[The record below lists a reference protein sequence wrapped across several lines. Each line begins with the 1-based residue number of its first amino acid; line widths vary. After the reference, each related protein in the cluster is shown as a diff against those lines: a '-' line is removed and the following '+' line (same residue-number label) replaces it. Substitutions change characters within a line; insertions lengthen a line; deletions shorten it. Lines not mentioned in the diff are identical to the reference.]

1 MSETSIP
8 VDRRP
13 WLLLSPALVFII
25 VLVVIPMAFIL
36 VYSFYEN
43 IDLAVDVPAF
53 QFGNWQELLTDS
65 YYHTAIW
72 KTLRLS
78 LIVTVLAAV
87 LGYIPAYVIAMTR
100 YRHKWLLLLLLI
112 LPFWISFIIRTLSWI
127 HIFGNQGALNGLLAW
142 LGLTDAPLSIMYT
155 EFTVIVGFIHV
166 FLPYMILNVY
176 VSLEGIDENLEP
188 AARTLGAT
196 PWQAFREV
204 TLPLSLPG
212 LAAGSLLVFV
222 LTGGS
227 YVTPLILGGP
237 GDFLFGNLVYDAV
250 VTELNWPMGA
260 TLSFALLVLLGS
272 VVILYSRLMG
282 MNQLAKAFG

>member
-1 MSETSIP
+1 MAESKEFDP
-8 VDRRP
+8 RP
-13 WLLLSPALVFII
+13 WYLLAPSMLAII
-25 VLVVIPMAFIL
+25 ALVVIPMSFIL

-43 IDLAVDVPAF
+43 LDLAIDRVAF

-78 LIVTVLAAV
+78 VIVTVLAAI
-87 LGYIPAYVIAMTR
+87 LGYIPAYFIAMTK

-112 LPFWISFIIRTLSWI
+112 LPFWVSFIIRTLSWI
-127 HIFGNQGALNGLLAW
+127 HILGNQGAVNGILMW
-142 LGLTDAPLSIMYT
+142 LGLTDAPISMMFN
-155 EFTVIVGFIHV
+155 EFAVIVGFIHV

-237 GDFLFGNLVYDAV
+237 GDFLFGNLIYDAV
-250 VTELNWPMGA
+250 VVELNWPMGA
-260 TLSFALLVLLGS
+260 TLSFTLLILLS
-272 VVILYSRLMG
+272 LVVALYSRLMG
-282 MNQLAKAFG
+282 MNQLSKAFG